1 MSTRLNTRYLI
12 AIVAIFALALI
23 GACASGSQNDS
34 VSFGYEEPAYESVV
48 TEKGRPASGGAA
60 APAATAAPQS
70 GGSSGSRAESGED
83 ADAFS
88 VEIKDD
94 TVSDSSGGG
103 SASIEQEIAAA
114 TDGRIIIRTA
124 DLNVTVDDVTM
135 TLDDISKI
143 AVSSGGWVVTSSQ
156 PRNYSGS
163 ISIRVPAD
171 RFDDV
176 IEQLSDLAVK
186 VKSVSTRSEDFTEE
200 FTDVS
205 ARTQTLSDTLDRL
218 RLLYERAFTVE
229 DAITIQKEITSVQSD
244 LESLEARLNFLSQS
258 SAFSFISVGPG
269 ISAARTDARRR

>member
-1 MSTRLNTRYLI
+1 M
-12 AIVAIFALALI
+12 
-23 GACASGSQNDS
+23 
-34 VSFGYEEPAYESVV
+34 